1 MDRMAYIAMTGARQ
15 TELAQAVTSNNLANI
30 STTGFRADLHGFR
43 SLQVAGEGASTRH
56 NAIAETYATDFSPG
70 ATVTTERDLD
80 VAIAGQGFLVVQ
92 TADGGEAYTRAGD
105 LRTNSAG
112 QLLTA
117 KGDPV
122 LGDSGPIA
130 IPPSTSIT
138 IGTDGTVSVQVLG
151 QGPQTLAAVG
161 RLRLVNP
168 PLASLEKG
176 ADGLFRRTDGEASP
190 ADASVKLT
198 PGALET
204 SNVNVAETL
213 VTMISL
219 ARQYELQVKTMTT
232 AEENADAAAG
242 LLRIR

>member
-15 TELAQAVTSNNLANI
+15 TELAQTITANNLANV
-30 STTGFRADLHGFR
+30 STTGFRADLHAFDALEVTGTGR
-43 SLQVAGEGASTRH
+43 PTRH
-56 NAIAETYATDFSPG
+56 NAIAETYATDYSPG
-70 ATVTTERDLD
+70 ATITTGRDLD
-80 VAIAGQGFLVVQ
+80 VALAGAGFLVVQ
-92 TADGGEAYTRAGD
+92 TADGSEAYTRAGD

-122 LGDSGPIA
+122 LGQNGPVA
-130 IPPSTSIT
+130 IPPSASVT
-138 IGTDGTVSVQVLG
+138 IGPEGTISVQVLG
-151 QGPQTLAAVG
+151 QGPQTLAAVD

-168 PLASLEKG
+168 PLEVLEKG
-176 ADGLFRRTDGEASP
+176 SDGLIRRTDGLDSP
-190 ADASVKLT
+190 ADASVRLT
-198 PGALET
+198 PGAIES
-204 SNVNVAETL
+204 SNVNVAEAL

-232 AEENADAAAG
+232 AEENADVASA

>member
-30 STTGFRADLHGFR
+30 STTGFRADLHAFEA
-43 SLQVAGEGASTRH
+43 LEVAGTGAPTRH

-70 ATVTTERDLD
+70 ATITTGRDLD
-80 VAIAGQGFLVVQ
+80 IALAGAGFLVVQ
-92 TADGGEAYTRAGD
+92 TADGSEAYTRAGD
-105 LRTNSAG
+105 LRLNNAG

-122 LGDSGPIA
+122 LGDNGPIA
-130 IPPSTSIT
+130 IPPSASTT
-138 IGTDGTVSVQVLG
+138 IAPDGTISVQILG
-151 QGPQTLAAVG
+151 QGPQTLATVD
-161 RLRLVNP
+161 RVRLVNP
-168 PLASLEKG
+168 PIDALEKG
-176 ADGLFRRTDGEASP
+176 ADGLFRRNDGLA
-190 ADASVKLT
+190 AVNDASVRLT

-219 ARQYELQVKTMTT
+219 ARQYELQVKTLTA
-232 AEENADAAAG
+232 AEENADVAAG

>member
-176 ADGLFRRTDGEASP
+176 ADGLFRRTDG
-190 ADASVKLT
+190 
-198 PGALET
+198 
-204 SNVNVAETL
+204 
-213 VTMISL
+213 
-219 ARQYELQVKTMTT
+219 
-232 AEENADAAAG
+232 
-242 LLRIR
+242 